1 LVSPKTFH
9 QRCSEW
15 EFKLKKEREDT
26 MNKYKEAEKALL
38 LVAELQNEEQN
49 NSNIEQEN
57 IENKSNKKSLEASP
71 VLTHKRSNPSSEH
84 STPEKKTIN
93 LFINVDEID

>member
-49 NSNIEQEN
+49 NSNIEQ
-57 IENKSNKKSLEASP
+57 
-71 VLTHKRSNPSSEH
+71 
-84 STPEKKTIN
+84 
-93 LFINVDEID
+93 